1 MEQIKAHIAVSLD
14 GHTATPDYEL
24 DWMPREVKELAAR
37 EHAAASCLLMGANT
51 YNYIFEHWG
60 GWPHKSKRSFVVSHY
75 DTNVTPDCG
84 VEFLTEEP
92 LQRVYEL
99 KQETDMLVV
108 GGGKLLTSLIKA
120 GLLDSLTIYTVPV
133 MAGKGIGFVGE
144 TSGSLWK
151 LSESRV
157 LDNGVVCSTYLFGGD
172 IKNAPGFPPGAT
184 TKISIIISCKTYHNE
199 ISAAKI
205 GYFFGF
211 AFFSGNEKPT
221 LNCSS
226 STSEAS
232 KALPFLPL
240 KPLISPVLCFV
251 TSSTICLSESCLSH
265 LLRNMVSVQ
274 STLEHFATFG

>member
-133 MAGKGIGFVGE
+133 MAGKGIGFVGKHPARCGSSRKAGCWI
-144 TSGSLWK
+144 TGWSVRPTCLAGTYKKCARFPSG
-151 LSESRV
+151 
-157 LDNGVVCSTYLFGGD
+157 
-172 IKNAPGFPPGAT
+172 
-184 TKISIIISCKTYHNE
+184 
-199 ISAAKI
+199 
-205 GYFFGF
+205 
-211 AFFSGNEKPT
+211 
-221 LNCSS
+221 
-226 STSEAS
+226 
-232 KALPFLPL
+232 
-240 KPLISPVLCFV
+240 
-251 TSSTICLSESCLSH
+251 
-265 LLRNMVSVQ
+265 RN
-274 STLEHFATFG
+274 H

>member
-84 VEFLTEEP
+84 VEILNEEP
-92 LQRVYEL
+92 LQRGYEL

-108 GGGKLLTSLIKA
+108 GGGKLLTSLLKA

-133 MAGKGIGFVGE
+133 MAGQGNGFVGG
-144 TSGSLWK
+144 TS
-151 LSESRV
+151 R
-157 LDNGVVCSTYLFGGD
+157 
-172 IKNAPGFPPGAT
+172 PPG
-184 TKISIIISCKTYHNE
+184 E
-199 ISAAKI
+199 PP
-205 GYFFGF
+205 
-211 AFFSGNEKPT
+211 GNRGAGNGGGW
-221 LNCSS
+221 LDH
-226 STSEAS
+226 
-232 KALPFLPL
+232 PFCGDKKKKRPGPPPADHP
-240 KPLISPVLCFV
+240 KFQYY
-251 TSSTICLSESCLSH
+251 
-265 LLRNMVSVQ
+265 NM
-274 STLEHFATFG
+274 

>member
-1 MEQIKAHIAVSLD
+1 MQSHSVVLPVSSKGIASTTYRSSVRSRFFFEVLADSLKKIINCLTPYRMKQIKAHIAVSLD
-14 GHTATPDYEL
+14 GHTATLDKEL
-24 DWMPREVKELAAR
+24 DWLPNEVKHIVGKQYLEAN
-37 EHAAASCLLMGANT
+37 CLLMGANT

-157 LDNGVVCSTYLFGGD
+157 LDNGVVCSTYLFGGN
-172 IKNAPGFPPGAT
+172 I
-184 TKISIIISCKTYHNE
+184 
-199 ISAAKI
+199 
-205 GYFFGF
+205 
-211 AFFSGNEKPT
+211 
-221 LNCSS
+221 
-226 STSEAS
+226 
-232 KALPFLPL
+232 
-240 KPLISPVLCFV
+240 
-251 TSSTICLSESCLSH
+251 
-265 LLRNMVSVQ
+265 
-274 STLEHFATFG
+274 